1 MAPEIPLDIR
11 DAMRDCILSVFWP
24 KKKIIEFFESVGCPN
39 EIVSAVNLE
48 TSRLSIIVE
57 TFSLLTA
64 RQDRGYDTF
73 QVMLDRLSNWSYFDP
88 YYFETIEKLDK
99 AKAEQAIN
107 QTVAPQKPGEIEV
120 FFVTF
125 FSKKVTASFRFKNSA
140 ANWR

>member
-1 MAPEIPLDIR
+1 MAMAPEIPLDIR

-107 QTVAPQKPGEIEV
+107 QTVAPQKP
-120 FFVTF
+120 
-125 FSKKVTASFRFKNSA
+125 
-140 ANWR
+140 